1 MSLLRII
8 VLLQF
13 GLKAD
18 EMAECDII
26 AEAMKLAVN
35 DIKAATLLLKEG
47 NVSKSRQREVI
58 ASWAKTSEKPKTG
71 PKNKPKSTR
80 QENITRVMKDRGLS
94 HAAALDYV
102 NSGGLEAEELQK
114 EMAAEN
120 PMHKA
125 LDQAIARGPPQW
137 FLDGL
142 ANIEKTGEEEEE
154 GGNAA

>member
-80 QENITRVMKDRGLS
+80 QENITRVMKDRDFRTQQPWITS
-94 HAAALDYV
+94 
-102 NSGGLEAEELQK
+102 
-114 EMAAEN
+114 
-120 PMHKA
+120 
-125 LDQAIARGPPQW
+125 IA
-137 FLDGL
+137 
-142 ANIEKTGEEEEE
+142 GESRRKSFRRKWRLKILCTRH
-154 GGNAA
+154 